1 MKRAVVC
8 VGSPFGDDAL
18 GFAAA
23 PLIEAR
29 LAPLG
34 IPVWTLDRP
43 GARLV
48 QALEGL
54 DEVILVDAVVSGA
67 PAGTLHRL
75 EEEAVLRQV
84 ARHTSTH
91 GFGLAEALALSRRLG
106 RGPRRWVLY
115 GLAIASP
122 RAGFGLD
129 ATLRAA
135 LPTLV
140 AAVCGEF
147 ERHEGDET

>member
-1 MKRAVVC
+1 MKRAVLC

-18 GFAAA
+18 GMAAA
-23 PLIEAR
+23 PLIAAR

-54 DEVILVDAVVSGA
+54 DEAILVDAVVSGA
-67 PAGTLHRL
+67 PVGTLHRL
-75 EEEAVLRQV
+75 EEEAVLRQL

-91 GFGLAEALALSRRLG
+91 GFGLADALALSRRLG
-106 RGPRRWVLY
+106 NGPRRFILY
-115 GLAIASP
+115 GLEIIHP
-122 RAGFGLD
+122 RQAFGLD
-129 ATLRAA
+129 AHLAAA
-135 LPTLV
+135 LPVLV
-140 AAVCGEF
+140 EAVCAEC
-147 ERHEGDET
+147 EGQGDGT